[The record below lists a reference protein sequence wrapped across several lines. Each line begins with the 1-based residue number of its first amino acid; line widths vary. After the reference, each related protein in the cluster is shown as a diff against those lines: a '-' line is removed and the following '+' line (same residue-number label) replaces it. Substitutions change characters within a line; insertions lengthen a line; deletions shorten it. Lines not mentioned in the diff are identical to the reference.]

1 MVYPKK
7 CYFVK
12 NALFQIKD
20 LHLFQNSNIKK
31 IRVLGSIAAFDL
43 NEDRFKY
50 GSKSV
55 ETLKKEFLNR
65 GLLLRPIGKTIYLM
79 PPFCINKKV
88 LEDCYKIIEEVI
100 N

>member
-1 MVYPKK
+1 LSTISKSSK
-7 CYFVK
+7 
-12 NALFQIKD
+12 
-20 LHLFQNSNIKK
+20 IKK

-43 NEDRFKY
+43 DNDRFKY
-50 GSKSV
+50 GSKSL
-55 ETLKKEFLNR
+55 ESLKKEFLNR

-79 PPFCINKKV
+79 PPFCIKKKA

>member
-1 MVYPKK
+1 MS
-7 CYFVK
+7 
-12 NALFQIKD
+12 ALSK
-20 LHLFQNSNIKK
+20 NSNIKK

-43 NEDRFKY
+43 NDDRFKY